1 MNEQPVD
8 IVDETKWRVT
18 LDLREGPG
26 GAVAVYPKKD
36 EDPKA
41 DLLARSIAQNAG
53 DKLTEFGVKDD
64 ESLKE
69 LLTRTIKGV
78 DIYHLYKAGR
88 FEHYDTVDE
97 LMAALY
103 KEPKPEEDPRAVVPQ
118 PVDDNVN
125 HPLRYTKGEVECIV
139 AIDSAV
145 VGKPPDEAVCVANIF
160 RYLWRYE
167 EKEPVRSLESAEW
180 YLKRLL
186 GKVRARFESRPS

>member
-8 IVDETKWRVT
+8 IEDKTKWRVT

-26 GAVAVYPKKD
+26 GAVAIYPKKG

-53 DKLTEFGVKDD
+53 DKLAEYGVKDD
-64 ESLKE
+64 ESLKN

-78 DIYHLYKAGR
+78 DIYHLYKAGK

-103 KEPKPEEDPRAVVPQ
+103 EEPQPETDPR

-125 HPLRYTKGEVECIV
+125 HPLRYTKGKVECIT

-186 GKVRARFESRPS
+186 EKVRARLGSPAS

>member
-26 GAVAVYPKKD
+26 GAVAVYPKKG

-103 KEPKPEEDPRAVVPQ
+103 KEPQPEPQ
-118 PVDDNVN
+118 PADDNVN

-145 VGKPPDEAVCVANIF
+145 VGKPPDEAVCVANVI

-180 YLKRLL
+180 YLKRLIE
-186 GKVRARFESRPS
+186 KVRARLGSRPS

>member
-8 IVDETKWRVT
+8 NVDETKWRVT

-26 GAVAVYPKKD
+26 GAVAVYPKKG

-53 DKLTEFGVKDD
+53 DKLAEYGVKDD

-103 KEPKPEEDPRAVVPQ
+103 KEPQPETDPR

-125 HPLRYTKGEVECIV
+125 HPLRYTKGKVECIT

-186 GKVRARFESRPS
+186 EKVRARLGSPAS

>member
-26 GAVAVYPKKD
+26 GAVAVYPKKG

-78 DIYHLYKAGR
+78 DIYHLYKAGK

-97 LMAALY
+97 LMSHLHTPAEA
-103 KEPKPEEDPRAVVPQ
+103 EPEVDPRALES
-118 PVDDNVN
+118 DSVN
-125 HPLRYTKGEVECIV
+125 HPPHYTKGGIECID
-139 AIDSAV
+139 AIDA
-145 VGKPPDEAVCVANIF
+145 AVANKPGGEAPYVANVIK
-160 RYLWRYE
+160 YVWRYNDKGGVE
-167 EKEPVRSLESAEW
+167 SLRKARW
-180 YLKRLL
+180 YLDRLISKL
-186 GKVRARFESRPS
+186 ETTPEVR

>member
-26 GAVAVYPKKD
+26 GAVAVYPKKG

-41 DLLARSIAQNAG
+41 DLLAKSIAQNAG
-53 DKLTEFGVKDD
+53 DKLAEYGVKDD

-103 KEPKPEEDPRAVVPQ
+103 KEPQPEPQ
-118 PVDDNVN
+118 PVANDDVN
-125 HPLRYTKGEVECIV
+125 HPLRYTKGGVECID
-139 AIDSAV
+139 ALDAAT
-145 VGKPPDEAVCVANIF
+145 VGKPPDEAICVANIIK
-160 RYLWRYE
+160 YLWRYE
-167 EKEPVRSLESAEW
+167 EKDPVRSLESAGW
-180 YLKRLL
+180 YLNRLL
-186 GKVRARFESRPS
+186 GKVRARLGSRLPS

>member
-8 IVDETKWRVT
+8 NVDETKWRVT

-26 GAVAVYPKKD
+26 GAVAVYPKKG

-53 DKLTEFGVKDD
+53 DKLAEYGVKDD

-103 KEPKPEEDPRAVVPQ
+103 KEPQPESDPQ

-125 HPLRYTKGEVECIV
+125 HPLRYTKGEVECIT

-145 VGKPPDEAVCVANIF
+145 VAKPPDEAVCVANII

-186 GKVRARFESRPS
+186 EKVRARFGSRPS